1 MQTESLTKLAVIGLG
16 SNQNS
21 LINLRRALLEIR
33 RESNFK
39 ILKVSRIYES
49 AAQLPDKAPLD
60 WDQAYL
66 NAAVLIEVQ
75 NFDPLGLLRQLKAM
89 ETRLGRVNAE
99 KWAPRV
105 IDLDILYVKDFNFH
119 TENLH
124 IPHPMLSDRPFAFL
138 PALEVYPD
146 MHLIKNDNTQAFNTR
161 ISDRYF
167 WPEFVAILNVTPD
180 SFSDGGK
187 YLERE
192 KFLQQARKLISD
204 GADYLDIGAE
214 STRPQAETI
223 SHSEELL
230 RLNYALNNLEEL
242 RREGLQ
248 FKVSIDSRNY
258 ETIRE
263 VVKKYKID
271 LINDVSGLFDYKML
285 DLIKEYNLSAVC
297 MHSLSVPAHK
307 EIVLKSDCN
316 PVEEISNWWTLRE
329 KIFSDYNIKSDH
341 IYFDPGFGFGKT
353 TEQSRYLV
361 NHLEAFSKIQH
372 KFFLGYS
379 RKSFLS
385 YSMERKH
392 ADKDLETSLVTQRI
406 NPAFCQLL
414 RVHDIETQKIALRMS
429 NAI

>member
-1 MQTESLTKLAVIGLG
+1 MQTDSLAKLVVIGLG

-21 LINLRRALLEIR
+21 IINLRRALLEIR

-49 AAQLPDKAPLD
+49 SAQLPNQAPAD

-66 NAAVLIEVQ
+66 NAAVLVEVQ
-75 NFDPLGLLRQLKAM
+75 SYDSQGLLRQLKAI
-89 ETRLGRVNAE
+89 EVRLGRLKTE
-99 KWAPRV
+99 KWAPRI
-105 IDLDILYVKDFNFH
+105 IDLDILFVKDFNFH
-119 TENLH
+119 TKNLH
-124 IPHPMLSDRPFAFL
+124 IPHPMLAERPFAFL
-138 PALEVYPD
+138 PGLEVYSD
-146 MHLIKNDNTQAFNTR
+146 MHLIKKDNLQAYNTR

-187 YLERE
+187 YTERE
-192 KFLQQARKLISD
+192 KFLQQARQLIAD
-204 GADYLDIGAE
+204 GADYLDVGAE
-214 STRPQAETI
+214 STRPMAETI
-223 SHSEELL
+223 SHTEEML
-230 RLNYALNNLEEL
+230 RLNWALNLLEEL
-242 RREGLQ
+242 KKEDLQ

-258 ETIRE
+258 ETVRE
-263 VVKKYKID
+263 VVQNYKID

-285 DLIKEYNLSAVC
+285 DLIKEYNFSAVC
-297 MHSLSVPAHK
+297 MHSLSVPANK

-316 PVEEISNWWTLRE
+316 PVQEISNWWTLRE
-329 KIFSDYNIKSDH
+329 KIFSDYNIKTDN
-341 IYFDPGFGFGKT
+341 IFFDPGFGFGKT

-361 NHLEAFSKIQH
+361 NHLEDFCKIQH

-385 YSMERKH
+385 YSNERKNAH
-392 ADKDLETSLVTQRI
+392 MDLETSLVTQKI

>member
-1 MQTESLTKLAVIGLG
+1 MVMQTVVIGLG
-16 SNQNS
+16 SNQNP
-21 LINLRRALLEIR
+21 LVNLRRALLELR
-33 RESNFK
+33 RQSHFK

-49 AAQLPDKAPLD
+49 AAQLPENAPFD
-60 WDQAYL
+60 WDQGYL

-75 NFDPLGLLRQLKAM
+75 GFEPMTLLWQLKEI
-89 ETRLGRVNAE
+89 ETRLGRIKAE
-99 KWAPRV
+99 KWAPRI
-105 IDLDILYVKDFNFH
+105 IDLDILYVKCFNFH
-119 TENLH
+119 TEDLH
-124 IPHPMLSDRPFAFL
+124 IPHPMLAERPFAFL

-146 MHLIKNDNTQAFNTR
+146 MHLIRKDNVQAFNTR
-161 ISDRYF
+161 ISDRFF

-187 YLERE
+187 YTERE
-192 KFLQQARKLISD
+192 KFLHQARKLIAD

-214 STRPQAETI
+214 STRPLAETI
-223 SHSEELL
+223 SHAEEML
-230 RLNYALNNLEEL
+230 RLNFAFNNLEEL
-242 RREGLQ
+242 KKEGLQ

-258 ETIRE
+258 ETVRE
-263 VVKKYKID
+263 VAQNRKID

-297 MHSLSVPAHK
+297 MHSLSVPANK
-307 EIVLKSDCN
+307 DIVLKSNCN
-316 PVEEISNWWTLRE
+316 PVDEISNWWTLRE
-329 KIFSDYNIKSDH
+329 KLFSDYNIKADN

-353 TEQSRYLV
+353 TEQNRYVV
-361 NHLEAFSKIQH
+361 NHLEDFSKIQY

-385 YSMERKH
+385 YSTERRH
-392 ADKDLETSLVTQRI
+392 ADKDLETSLVTQKI

-429 NAI
+429 HAI